1 MAAASSMKLAVPRGA
16 SGKQGG
22 DASEGSS
29 SALLSWEARGVR
41 VRRVRV
47 WARARARAR
56 VRVRVRVGVR
66 VRVRG
71 DGEANPNP
79 NP

>member
-41 VRRVRV
+41 VRI
-47 WARARARAR
+47 R
-56 VRVRVRVGVR
+56 VRVRVRVRVRDR

-71 DGEANPNP
+71 
-79 NP
+79 